1 MVLGVIVAFL
11 LLIPI
16 AYSSYIVPIAGDDLE
31 VELVMIE
38 QVPSPNVTVP
48 EILGVSIDWTDNAYG
63 LYDDLSG
70 LLNPAPVSQLI
81 NLDPSHMRFPAT
93 RLSQVYD
100 WTQGVGNRN
109 ERGEN
114 PVHGGE
120 RQSCLFG
127 TDEVMK
133 LVNHAGSK
141 AVMVVNSNTG
151 KDSIAADWVSYCND
165 NQFTRFGRER
175 AANGYYSPYGIK
187 DWEIGY
193 EPYSPRYW
201 RDPGGSEVGAGTLYG
216 ELVKNYSV
224 AMKTIDPTIKIGAW
238 MVLHP
243 DMELTSADRSWNINF
258 LNAANGQFD
267 IGTGD
272 LYYFDYVVV
281 KVHLPDISQ
290 LLNFP
295 DLFRY
300 SYAMTF
306 RNTLDDLAQ
315 LRGLLANNPRKE
327 GPIPLAIAS
336 FEPDFSDE
344 GWNTQAPSM
353 AASAVVTA
361 DMAMQFMRFSL
372 EQAKQTMRYACY
384 GELNS
389 PTYSSLMI
397 NPDFEATD
405 AETWGQ
411 SPNYLAFELATRL
424 HGGVPLIVT
433 ELEGPDFDVTRQG
446 DLSGLRDVPVVSA
459 FAVGD
464 TGDGTAWVL
473 LVNRDLER
481 SVKCRMS
488 LDMTGVSTTMN
499 LSVRSIRFDS
509 LLATNLAGEDVTAPL
524 PTPKERRTVVTSGFS
539 VTIERAGVTLLVL
552 ESRGV
557 G

>member
-1 MVLGVIVAFL
+1 MVMGIIVALL

-16 AYSSYIVPIAGDDLE
+16 AYSSYIAPIAGDDLE
-31 VELVMIE
+31 AKFVVIE
-38 QVPSPNVTVP
+38 QVPSPNATVP
-48 EILGVSIDWTDNAYG
+48 NLLGVSIDWTDNAYG

-81 NLDPSHMRFPAT
+81 NLDPSHIRFPAT

-120 RQSCLFG
+120 DQQSLFG
-127 TDEVMK
+127 TDEFMK
-133 LVNHAGSK
+133 LVNHAGSRP
-141 AVMVVNSNTG
+141 VMVVNSYTG
-151 KDSIAADWVSYCND
+151 NGIAAADWVSYCND

-175 AANGYYSPYGIK
+175 AANGYYAPHGIK
-187 DWEIGY
+187 DWEIGF
-193 EPYSPRYW
+193 EPYHPRYW
-201 RDPGGSEVGAGTLYG
+201 EDRGGSADAGTTYG

-224 AMKTIDPTIKIGAW
+224 AMKSIDPTIKIGAW

-267 IGTGD
+267 LGTGD

-281 KVHLPDISQ
+281 KVHLPDIDQ
-290 LLNFP
+290 LLNYP
-295 DLFRY
+295 DLYRY

-306 RNTLDDLAQ
+306 RNALDDLSQ

-327 GPIPLAIAS
+327 GPIPLAIAG
-336 FEPDFSDE
+336 FEPYYGDE
-344 GWNTQAPSM
+344 GWNTQAPAM

-361 DMAMQFMRFSL
+361 DMAMQLMRVSL
-372 EQAKQTMRYACY
+372 DQGKQSVRYACY

-397 NPDFEATD
+397 NPDFD
-405 AETWGQ
+405 AAEIDTWGQ
-411 SPNYLAFELATRL
+411 SPNYLAFELATRIQ
-424 HGGVPLIVT
+424 GSMPLIVT

-446 DLSGLRDVPVVSA
+446 ELPGINDVPMVSVYA
-459 FAVGD
+459 SGD
-464 TGDGTAWVL
+464 PADGDAWIL
-473 LVNRDLER
+473 LVNRNLER
-481 SVKCRMS
+481 SVKCKMS
-488 LDMTGVSTTMN
+488 LDMSGISTKLNM
-499 LSVRSIRFDS
+499 SERSIDFDS
-509 LLATNLAGEDVTAPL
+509 LLATNLGGEEVRAPL
-524 PTPKERRTVVTSGFS
+524 PTPDERRVVLANEFS
-539 VTIERAGVTLLVL
+539 VTVERAGVMLITL
-552 ESRGV
+552 ESREV
-557 G
+557 P